1 MSGRLSKAM
10 EGTMFYVIL
19 GALLSVGSFVVSYIV
34 VFTEDIIPMGDM
46 GKYIV
51 VFITLALNGFLVL
64 LIGMQ
69 QKKVKGAVETIV
81 PS

>member
-1 MSGRLSKAM
+1 MSAKLSKMM
-10 EGTMFYVIL
+10 ESTMFYVIL

-51 VFITLALNGFLVL
+51 VFVTLALNGLLVL
-64 LIGMQ
+64 VIAMQ
-69 QKKVKGAVETIV
+69 SSKVKRAVSNV
-81 PS
+81 NPV

>member
-1 MSGRLSKAM
+1 M